1 MRREEPLLS
10 RGWVLQERILA
21 TRTLQFTSYNM
32 RLECSKQVFTE
43 PQFVDEYGTAKETSL
58 ERIGQGLESIKN
70 AAPTTGTQQI
80 LVPAVIGR
88 SYGWRVW
95 ARMIE
100 DYTSRNLSFASDKFP
115 ALGGVISA
123 LQELTGDTCF
133 AGIWKSWFLQG
144 LLWRLQ
150 DPNWDEYVFFPKEPQ
165 RAVPWRAPTWSFA
178 SVEGVVL
185 YLLLEENFDQALCA
199 ELLSCEVTPKG
210 KNPLGE
216 LTDGF
221 AKIRGPIAAVSAV
234 SSDLSLNG
242 RECMVSMTNGRLAEA
257 SIYFDIDVYDSCQV
271 LIITPHMGVAII
283 PTEVAE
289 GTYTRVG
296 VVSVY
301 RVFDAGSD
309 TRSRGKRAHENRD
322 RSISASHY
330 PSPEIITLL

>member
-1 MRREEPLLS
+1 MS

-123 LQELTGDTCF
+123 LQELTSDTCF

-150 DPNWDEYVFFPKEPQ
+150 DPDWDEV
-165 RAVPWRAPTWSFA
+165 SFA
-178 SVEGVVL
+178 S
-185 YLLLEENFDQALCA
+185 
-199 ELLSCEVTPKG
+199 
-210 KNPLGE
+210 
-216 LTDGF
+216 
-221 AKIRGPIAAVSAV
+221 AK
-234 SSDLSLNG
+234 
-242 RECMVSMTNGRLAEA
+242 CM
-257 SIYFDIDVYDSCQV
+257 
-271 LIITPHMGVAII
+271 
-283 PTEVAE
+283 
-289 GTYTRVG
+289 
-296 VVSVY
+296 
-301 RVFDAGSD
+301 
-309 TRSRGKRAHENRD
+309 
-322 RSISASHY
+322 
-330 PSPEIITLL
+330 

>member
-1 MRREEPLLS
+1 
-10 RGWVLQERILA
+10 
-21 TRTLQFTSYNM
+21 M

-58 ERIGQGLESIKN
+58 ERIAQGLERIKN
-70 AAPTTGTQQI
+70 AASTTGTQQI
-80 LVPAVIGR
+80 QVPAVIGR

-150 DPNWDEYVFFPKEPQ
+150 DPDWDEYVFFPKEPQ

-185 YLLLEENFDQALCA
+185 YLLLEENFDQGLCA

-234 SSDLSLNG
+234 LPDLSLNG

-257 SIYFDIDVYDSCQV
+257 SIYFDIEVYDSCQV
-271 LIITPHMGVAII
+271 FMITPHLGVAVI
-283 PTEVAE
+283 PTDIAE

-301 RVFDAGSD
+301 RVFDPGSD
-309 TRSRGKRAHENRD
+309 TRSRGRRAHENRD
-322 RSISASHY
+322 RSITSSHY
-330 PSPEIITLL
+330 PSPKIITLL